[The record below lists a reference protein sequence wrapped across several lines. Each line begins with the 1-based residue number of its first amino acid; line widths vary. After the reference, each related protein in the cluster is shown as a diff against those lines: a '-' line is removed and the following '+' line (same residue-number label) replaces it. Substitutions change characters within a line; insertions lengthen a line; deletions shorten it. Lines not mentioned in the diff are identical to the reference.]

1 MNNMMIPLVSKDLII
16 TNLQNATSL
25 HQLKDMEYI
34 QMSLSE
40 YNKFEDISKAERD
53 QRFAVFK
60 LDYNNND
67 FRD

>member
-1 MNNMMIPLVSKDLII
+1 M
-16 TNLQNATSL
+16 

-34 QMSLSE
+34 QMPLSE

-67 FRD
+67 FRDQFE